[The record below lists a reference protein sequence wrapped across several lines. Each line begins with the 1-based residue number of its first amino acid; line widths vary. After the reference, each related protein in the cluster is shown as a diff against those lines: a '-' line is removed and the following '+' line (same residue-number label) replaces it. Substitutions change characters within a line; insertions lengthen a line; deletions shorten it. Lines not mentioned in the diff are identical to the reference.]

1 MFGISKPNVSSI
13 RSDERGSQESHRG
26 DRWGRGTDAYFSPV
40 ISTLSSERDS
50 KGTRMQVETLKVF
63 CDLVE
68 SGSFSQSAVRN
79 FITQSAVSQQIRALE
94 SRFST
99 PLLIRQGRAVFPTE
113 AGQIL
118 YEGAREIL
126 DRFER
131 VDLQLRSMGEEMT
144 GTVRIATV
152 YSVGLYE
159 MSAVIKTFLKTYPK
173 VNLHVE
179 YSRANRVYEECQ
191 KGGADIGIVTYPKPR
206 KGIEVIPLPADKLIL
221 ICSPEHP
228 FARRRQIDLHRLG
241 GQNFV
246 AFERDIPS
254 RRALD
259 QIFREH
265 KVEVRIVM
273 ELDNIET
280 IKRSVEIGV
289 GVSIVPLF
297 SVQREVQ
304 SGTLAQVHF
313 TRQTFLR
320 PLGVIVKRKR
330 ALTPAA
336 KKLIELLQR
345 PQPDVRS

>member
-1 MFGISKPNVSSI
+1 
-13 RSDERGSQESHRG
+13 
-26 DRWGRGTDAYFSPV
+26 
-40 ISTLSSERDS
+40 
-50 KGTRMQVETLKVF
+50 MQLDTLKVF

-68 SGSFSQSAVRN
+68 CGSFSQSAVRN

-94 SRFST
+94 SRFNTS
-99 PLLIRQGRAVFPTE
+99 LLERRAKSIRPTE
-113 AGQIL
+113 AGRIL
-118 YEGAREIL
+118 YEGARGML
-126 DRFER
+126 DQYER
-131 VDLQLRSMGEEMT
+131 IELQLQSLGEEMA
-144 GTVRIATV
+144 GTVRIATI

-159 MSAVIKTFLKTYPK
+159 MSQVIKTFLKAYPK

-179 YSRANRVYEECQ
+179 YSRANRVYEGCQ
-191 KGGADIGIVTYPKPR
+191 KGEADIGIVTYPKPR
-206 KGIEVIPLPADKLIL
+206 KGIEVIPLPADRLIL
-221 ICSPEHP
+221 ICAPQHP
-228 FARRRQIDLHRLG
+228 FAHRRQIDMSMLQ

-259 QIFREH
+259 QIFRDH
-265 KVEVRIVM
+265 RVKVRVVM
-273 ELDNIET
+273 ELDNIDT

-313 TRQTFLR
+313 KGQTFLR
-320 PLGVIVKRKR
+320 PLGVIVKSNR

-336 KKLIELLQR
+336 RKLIELLQR
-345 PQPDVRS
+345 PQSDPRA